1 MSRSRHSAP
10 MIIDGQ
16 GTMRKLV
23 REGGKE
29 RELFIQ
35 NLVHDHPGLIPMVD
49 IEPAYMGLVSI
60 CREMPT
66 PAGYVDNLWLTAWG
80 GIVIGEA
87 KLVRNPQARREVIAQ
102 ALDYA
107 RAISKWSYEDLQ
119 SAVRKALSRPDASL
133 WELVEPESD
142 LTEEQF
148 VDSVERRLRTG
159 QLLLL
164 IIGDGIQEG
173 VELLTSHLQL
183 HAGLHVGL
191 ALLELSLWQ
200 DESTGL
206 MLVVPRVPMQ
216 TTLIERGI
224 VRIDETGVRVE
235 APANFV
241 ARPAALPKASSPSAE
256 EFFEHVRTKNPG
268 LEAPLKKFLEVVS
281 SAGITPEIG
290 KTVKLLFKPTS
301 EIVGTAG
308 YIETSGKVWLSSAYS
323 SARRLGKPEAADHYL
338 GSVAKIVGGI
348 VRQNASWPEI
358 SYDQSGRGINAVE
371 LIAAGSAW
379 PDAIAAFIEELSK
392 ADTQD

>member
-10 MIIDGQ
+10 MIVDSH
-16 GTMRKLV
+16 GTMRKLT

-35 NLVHDHPGLIPMVD
+35 NLVHDHPGLIPMVE

-66 PAGYVDNLWLTAWG
+66 PAGYVDNLWMTAWG
-80 GIVIGEA
+80 GIVLGEA

-107 RAISKWSYEDLQ
+107 RAISQWSYDDLQ
-119 SAVRKALSRPDASL
+119 SGIRKALSRPDASL

-159 QLLLL
+159 QILLL

-224 VRIDETGVRVE
+224 VRLDGVGARIDAVAPTPS
-235 APANFV
+235 APAK
-241 ARPAALPKASSPSAE
+241 LPKVTSPSAE
-256 EFFEHVRTKNPG
+256 EFFEHLRTKNHA
-268 LEAPLKKFLEVVS
+268 LEAPLKKFLDDLT
-281 SAGITPEIG
+281 AIGIKPEIG
-290 KTVKLLFKPTS
+290 KSVKLPFNPNPDTMA
-301 EIVGTAG
+301 TAG
-308 YIETSGKVWLSSAYS
+308 YIDSSGKTWLWNAKSA
-323 SARRLGKPEAADHYL
+323 AARLGRPEAGDQYL
-338 GSVAKIVGGI
+338 ATVAAIVGG
-348 VRQNASWPEI
+348 VVKQNPSGAEI
-358 SYDQSGRGINAVE
+358 SYDQSGRGINAIE
-371 LIAAGSAW
+371 LMAAGSAW
-379 PDAIAAFIEELSK
+379 PDAIARFI
-392 ADTQD
+392 QDLAGNGHQD

>member
-1 MSRSRHSAP
+1 MSRSRHAAP
-10 MIIDGQ
+10 MIVDSQ

-66 PAGYVDNLWLTAWG
+66 PAGYVDNLWMTAWG
-80 GIVIGEA
+80 GIVLGEA
-87 KLVRNPQARREVIAQ
+87 KLVRNPQARREVVAQ

-107 RAISKWSYEDLQ
+107 RAISNWSFDDLQ
-119 SAVRKALSRPDASL
+119 AAVRKALSRPEVSL

-159 QLLLL
+159 QILLL

-200 DESTGL
+200 DESSGTL
-206 MLVVPRVPMQ
+206 LVVPRVPMQ

-224 VRIDETGVRVE
+224 VRIEGNGARVE
-235 APANFV
+235 AVPTTSTKPD
-241 ARPAALPKASSPSAE
+241 RLPKSTSPSAE
-256 EFFEHVRTKNPG
+256 EFYEHLRTKNPT
-268 LEAPLKKFLEVVS
+268 LEAPLKKFFEHVAPLGV
-281 SAGITPEIG
+281 TPEIG
-290 KTVKLLFKPTS
+290 KTAKLVFQPTPELAGS
-301 EIVGTAG
+301 AG
-308 YIETSGKVWLSSAYS
+308 YIETNGKVWLSSAYV
-323 SARRLGKPEAADHYL
+323 SARRLGKPEVADKYLAEVAA
-338 GSVAKIVGGI
+338 IVGGI
-348 VRQNASWPEI
+348 VKPNASWPEI
-358 SYDQSGRGINAVE
+358 SHDESGRGITAAE
-371 LIAAGSAW
+371 LLAAGTAW
-379 PDAIAAFIEELSK
+379 PEAIGRFIAGLSER
-392 ADTQD
+392 QIGN